1 MIRLYS
7 ICVKFSGERQ
17 GSKICDRKDGLQDL
31 ITFEKQNPSVSCIS
45 GVCLKSEPFTLRP
58 ASSVVRLTSLKCMD
72 SALGQFQR
80 RSRLTPTGYQATVR
94 IHITRPHPHRPWR
107 SALGTSPPPPSRPW
121 SRRGDSS
128 PCLISPAPRAPAV
141 HSRKQTLHPP
151 PSFWHR
157 APKILRIPKAL
168 SDTILSFVM
177 FVR

>member
-94 IHITRPHPHRPWR
+94 IHITRPHPHHP
-107 SALGTSPPPPSRPW
+107 SASTSPVAQCA
-121 SRRGDSS
+121 GNQ
-128 PCLISPAPRAPAV
+128 PAPSEPALEPQGGQLPMP
-141 HSRKQTLHPP
+141 HL
-151 PSFWHR
+151 PSPQGPCG
-157 APKILRIPKAL
+157 AQ
-168 SDTILSFVM
+168 
-177 FVR
+177 

>member
-45 GVCLKSEPFTLRP
+45 DVCLKSELFTLRL

-80 RSRLTPTGYQATVR
+80 RSRLTPTGYQATVC
-94 IHITRPHPHRPWR
+94 IHSARGAVRWEPARPLRAGPGAAGGTAPH
-107 SALGTSPPPPSRPW
+107 A
-121 SRRGDSS
+121 SS
-128 PCLISPAPRAPAV
+128 PQPPGPLRCTVGNKHFILLPR
-141 HSRKQTLHPP
+141 SGTELLKSLE
-151 PSFWHR
+151 F
-157 APKILRIPKAL
+157 PKH
-168 SDTILSFVM
+168 
-177 FVR
+177 